1 MLLQLTN
8 VSAKT
13 FIYRI
18 TRFFTLVCDVQLQN
32 SFMYLRTQ
40 GQYQLKS
47 QSSHKIDMKWNGKEL
62 VFGGNNKCV
71 SLGFY
76 CQFREVCSIKIY
88 D

>member
-1 MLLQLTN
+1 MLLQQTN

-18 TRFFTLVCDVQLQN
+18 TRFFTLVCDVQFSSHVEFVHVFANTGSILVK
-32 SFMYLRTQ
+32 T
-40 GQYQLKS
+40 

-76 CQFREVCSIKIY
+76 CQFREVCSI
-88 D
+88 